1 MQSFQILRYAQNEK
15 NENTMDVL
23 VFTTS
28 VTAPQQVKEV
38 KPLLKA
44 VRSIKEWY
52 FDLED
57 RDNILRVV
65 ANDLSPRFIEGLLQN
80 AGYKCLEL
88 AD

>member
-1 MQSFQILRYAQNEK
+1 ME
-15 NENTMDVL
+15 VL

-28 VTAPQQVKEV
+28 ISAPEQVKKV

-44 VRSIKEWY
+44 VHLIKEWN

-65 ANDLSPRFIEGLLQN
+65 TNGLSPRYIETLLQN
-80 AGYKCLEL
+80 AGFKCLEL
-88 AD
+88 D

>member
-1 MQSFQILRYAQNEK
+1 MEI
-15 NENTMDVL
+15 L

-28 VTAPQQVKEV
+28 VSEPEQIKKV

-44 VRSIKEWY
+44 VRSIKEWN

-65 ANDLSPRFIEGLLQN
+65 TNGLSPRYIETLLQN
-80 AGYKCLEL
+80 AGFNCLEL
-88 AD
+88 D

>member
-1 MQSFQILRYAQNEK
+1 ME
-15 NENTMDVL
+15 VL

-28 VTAPQQVKEV
+28 VSAPEEIKKV

-44 VRSIKEWY
+44 VRLIKEWN

-65 ANDLSPRFIEGLLQN
+65 TYGLSPRYIENLLQN
-80 AGYKCLEL
+80 AGFKCLEL
-88 AD
+88 D

>member
-1 MQSFQILRYAQNEK
+1 
-15 NENTMDVL
+15 MDVL

-28 VTAPQQVKEV
+28 ITAPEQVKEV

-44 VRSIKEWY
+44 VRSIKEWN

-65 ANDLSPRFIEGLLQN
+65 VNGLSPRYIEGLLQN
-80 AGYKCLEL
+80 AGFRCVEL
-88 AD
+88 DY